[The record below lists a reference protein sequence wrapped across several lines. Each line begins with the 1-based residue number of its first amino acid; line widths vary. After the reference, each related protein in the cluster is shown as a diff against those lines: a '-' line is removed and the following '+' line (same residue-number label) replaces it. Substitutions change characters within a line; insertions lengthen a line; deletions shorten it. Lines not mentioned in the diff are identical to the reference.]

1 MKQLTESVIVGEQI
15 RPSDMAGLVN
25 LGVTSIIN
33 NRPDFEEQGQPT
45 SEQLATAAHDLGLNY
60 HHVPMSGGL
69 SPGLIDEA
77 VLSYA
82 NSTSLV
88 YAFCYSGT
96 RSTALWC
103 FAHVADLGVDSV
115 LATAAKADFSLEQ
128 LRPLLTSYL
137 EQIGES

>member
-1 MKQLTESVIVGEQI
+1 MKQLTEHVIVGGQI
-15 RPSDMAGLVN
+15 KPSDLADLVK

-45 SEQLATAAHDLGLNY
+45 SEQLATAALDSGLSY

-69 SPGLIDEA
+69 SPGLIDQV
-77 VLSYA
+77 VLSYEK
-82 NSTSLV
+82 STSLV

-103 FAHVADLGVDSV
+103 FAHVAELGVDGV
-115 LATAAKADFSLEQ
+115 LATAAEAGFSLEQ
-128 LRPLLTSYL
+128 LRSLLTSYL